1 MEHEYKVLSH
11 LQENEI
17 TTQRKISKRT
27 GLSLGAVNLLL
38 KKMGRKGL
46 IKVEKLNARTVR
58 YILTPKGLQEKSRL
72 AYLYIRN
79 SYRQIL
85 KINQVLDYL
94 IAERDPEIN
103 GAAVILYGPA
113 DEIREILTR
122 HLSHNDI
129 SYTLYSGNSESF
141 YPEQA
146 AAGNQLVLVWRE
158 EEEKALD
165 ESLKAVNIINML

>member
-27 GLSLGAVNLLL
+27 GLSLGTVNLLL
-38 KKMGRKGL
+38 KKMGRQGL
-46 IKVEKLNARTVR
+46 IKIEKLNPRTVR
-58 YILTPKGLQEKSRL
+58 YILTPKGLEEKSRL
-72 AYLYIRN
+72 AYRYLRN

-85 KINQVLDYL
+85 KINRLLDYL
-94 IAERDPEIN
+94 LAEWKAEID

-113 DEIREILTR
+113 DEIREILTW
-122 HLSHNDI
+122 HLSHNHV
-129 SYTLYSGNSESF
+129 SYELFNETSST
-141 YPEQA
+141 EQLA
-146 AAGNQLVLVWRE
+146 PADQLLLVWRE

-165 ESLKAVNIINML
+165 GRLNAVNIMNML

>member
-17 TTQRKISKRT
+17 TTQRKISKGT

-46 IKVEKLNARTVR
+46 IKIEKLNPRTMR
-58 YILTPKGLQEKSRL
+58 YVLTPKGMQEKSRL
-72 AYLYIRN
+72 AYRYIRN

-85 KINQVLDYL
+85 KINRLLDYL
-94 IAERDPEIN
+94 LAERKGEID

-113 DEIREILTR
+113 DEIREILIR
-122 HLSHNDI
+122 HLLHNHV
-129 SYTLYSGNSESF
+129 SYELYNETYSSE
-141 YPEQA
+141 QL
-146 AAGNQLVLVWRE
+146 AAGKQLVLVWRE

-165 ESLKAVNIINML
+165 CRINAVNIMNMV